1 MKKRFLLPV
10 LTGILLSLLA
20 VFPASA
26 QRWAVVN
33 FSTAYLRSAPDYESA
48 LETQALMGTVVEI
61 IGEQGYWRQVVQHDP
76 SYVAWATDLGLVEML
91 PEELDEYVAAPKY
104 ICTSSF
110 SHVYNRPSARS
121 EILSELVLGDLLRM
135 VIGEKGRA
143 VRNMG
148 FCQVVLPDGR
158 VGYTPA
164 RDLDPFDEWTLSRK
178 ASQANLEKTV
188 RQFLGIPYLWGGVSV
203 KGMDCSGLVWMTY
216 FLNGILLPRNASQQA
231 KCGVEVPLNKLKAG
245 DLIFFGKP
253 GNGVEPDRVTH
264 VGISLGGK
272 EFIHSS
278 HIVRICS
285 LNPMDRNYYS
295 NKPALFAIRIIDR
308 AGVLTENADAYFTRT
323 GRGARY
329 GYDERLSTDGTGT
342 IYHAIPLKDS
352 PWYF

>member
-1 MKKRFLLPV
+1 MQRRFFLPV
-10 LTGILLSLLA
+10 IAGILLSLLT
-20 VFPASA
+20 VLSASA
-26 QRWAVVN
+26 QRWAVVD
-33 FSTAYLRSAPDYESA
+33 FSASYLRAAPDYESA
-48 LETQALMGTVVEI
+48 LETQALMGTVVEVLA
-61 IGEQGYWRQVVQHDP
+61 EQGYWRQVVQHDP
-76 SYVAWATDLGLVEML
+76 SYVAWATDLGLVEMI

-104 ICTSSF
+104 ICTASL
-110 SHVYNRPSARS
+110 SHVYSRPSARS
-121 EILSELVLGDLLRM
+121 GILSELVVGDLLRM
-135 VIGEKGRA
+135 VIGDKGRA
-143 VRNMG
+143 VRKTG

-164 RDLDPFDEWTLSRK
+164 RDLDDFVQWTDSRK
-178 ASQANLEKTV
+178 ASPANLEKTA

-231 KCGVEVPLNKLKAG
+231 QCGVEVPLNKLKAG

-264 VGISLGGK
+264 VGMSLGGK

-278 HIVRICS
+278 HVVRICS
-285 LNPMDRNYYS
+285 LDPMAPDYYS
-295 NKPALFAIRIIDR
+295 NKPALFAVRIVDQ
-308 AGVLTENADAYFTRT
+308 AGRLTESADAYFART

-329 GYDERLSTDGTGT
+329 DQGSESGSGTA
-342 IYHAIPLKDS
+342 YHAIPLKDS

>member
-1 MKKRFLLPV
+1 MNRRIFLPV
-10 LTGILLSLLA
+10 LTGVLLSLLT
-20 VFPASA
+20 VIPAPS
-26 QRWAVVN
+26 QTRWAVVD
-33 FSTAYLRSAPDYESA
+33 FSTSYLRAAPDYESA

-76 SYVAWATDLGLVEML
+76 SYVAWATELGLVEMT

-104 ICTSSF
+104 ICTVPLSR
-110 SHVYNRPSARS
+110 VYNRPSARS
-121 EILSELVLGDLLRM
+121 EILSELVMGDLLRM
-135 VIGEKGRA
+135 VIGDKGRA
-143 VRNMG
+143 VRSMG

-158 VGYTPA
+158 IGYTQA
-164 RDLDPFDEWTLSRK
+164 RDLASFDDWTRTRK
-178 ASQANLEKTV
+178 ASQANLEKTA

-203 KGMDCSGLVWMTY
+203 KGMDCSGLIWMTY

-231 KCGVEVPLNKLKAG
+231 KCGVDVPLNKLKAG
-245 DLIFFGKP
+245 DLIFFGTP
-253 GNGVEPDRVTH
+253 GNGVEPDRVAH
-264 VGISLGGK
+264 VGMSLGGK

-278 HIVRICS
+278 HLVRICS
-285 LNPMDRNYYS
+285 LNPMDLNYYS
-295 NKPALFAIRIIDR
+295 NKPALFAVRIVDR

-329 GYDERLSTDGTGT
+329 GYNYENVGSTGT